1 MTTERMPSTGRRPAL
16 SPSGV
21 EALLTRYFSADKPTL
36 PVLATEFAVTN
47 AAGVS
52 RNLSLATIRKYL
64 SAAGISLPRG
74 RAASLPRPE
83 VSVRSMMNRI
93 PTKMLL
99 GDGRNDLLMR
109 RIEAGESM
117 TSLASEFGI
126 SRDRVA
132 RLRGPAP
139 ARAAAAPAEE
149 VAGPEDV
156 TADVAEVV
164 DEAPASCEI

>member
-21 EALLTRYFSADKPTL
+21 EALLTRYFSADKPSL
-36 PVLATEFAVTN
+36 AILATEFAVTN
-47 AAGVS
+47 SKGES

-64 SAAGISLPRG
+64 TAAGIGLPRG

-83 VSVRSMMNRI
+83 TSVRAMMNRI

-117 TSLASEFGI
+117 TSLAKEFGV

-139 ARAAAAPAEE
+139 ARSASAIAEE
-149 VAGPEDV
+149 VSAPADV
-156 TADVAEVV
+156 MADVAAPI
-164 DEAPASCEI
+164 DENPADEG